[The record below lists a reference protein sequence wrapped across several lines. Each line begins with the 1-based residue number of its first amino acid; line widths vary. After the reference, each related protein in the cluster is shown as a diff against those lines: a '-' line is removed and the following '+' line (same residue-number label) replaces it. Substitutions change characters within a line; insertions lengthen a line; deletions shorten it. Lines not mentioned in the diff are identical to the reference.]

1 MAKHRLSIRDDYI
14 RAQIPSGRL
23 YGGPLVQQSATT
35 IQHMYS
41 IWNFQISKAIR
52 GGNREAQS
60 NRRSIQLENPILAS
74 AFSDHFCYHLSQVG
88 FLRLRDRDW

>member
-1 MAKHRLSIRDDYI
+1 MFAVVSLVKTSHMAKHRLSIRDDYI

-60 NRRSIQLENPILAS
+60 NRRSEMRTKKQ
-74 AFSDHFCYHLSQVG
+74 
-88 FLRLRDRDW
+88 R